1 MIESSTQDIVVA
13 IIIAILAIL
22 AYRYKIQKDNQK
34 SNLPNKKISDRKI
47 NGPKGWI
54 SLFQI
59 LLGINTFI
67 GSIAIVGQH
76 YEIGTRRFDIN
87 QSLPSWDLYLKFT
100 IFLAILNFLSSLYL
114 IYRLEKI
121 HSKST
126 IKILFIIIYGMII
139 LNFVDLALFYNMDFS
154 TSPIEDARGFK
165 AFLGS
170 LFKVAIIHVPWLIYF
185 KKAERVK
192 NTYS

>member
-1 MIESSTQDIVVA
+1 MIESSTQDIIVA
-13 IIIAILAIL
+13 IIIAIIAVL

-34 SNLPNKKISDRKI
+34 SVLPNKKIS
-47 NGPKGWI
+47 GPRGWI

-59 LLGINTFI
+59 LLSVNAFI

-76 YEIGTRRFDIN
+76 YEIDTRRFHIN
-87 QSLPSWDLYLKFT
+87 QSLPSWDLYLNFT
-100 IFLAILNFLSSLYL
+100 IFLAILNFSSSLYL

-139 LNFVDLALFYNMDFS
+139 ANFVDLALFYNMDFS

-170 LFKVAIIHVPWLIYF
+170 LFKIAIIYVPWLIYF
-185 KKAERVK
+185 EKSERVK
-192 NTYS
+192 NTYSETTFH